1 VTGGTTATG
10 RLRAQRAASG
20 SLRGPCTVSP
30 PSTTRICRVVKDPAG
45 EARHATVSA
54 ISVGRAKRPRGSGRR
69 SGRDPTCPRRP
80 ALRGVHPSRRHGGDP
95 DLVGG
100 HSTASVRST
109 EGGGQ
114 DVRLDLAG
122 QEVVRRLLG
131 AETFAAASLR
141 HPPDLDDLGRG
152 HRGGAECTDLA
163 LGSEVG
169 ECAERHR
176 GSRTDGR
183 RPEPVTRSPPRW
195 LLPSVL
201 RRAAA
206 PRSRS
211 RALRRL
217 ALRCQRMPGGRRG
230 WPRPRRGRQSPR

>member
-100 HSTASVRST
+100 PFDGERALDRGRRAGRPTRSRGSGGCTAAARCGNVRGRVAPPPTGPRRSRT
-109 EGGGQ
+109 RAPWRRQMHGSCPGIGG
-114 DVRLDLAG
+114 RR
-122 QEVVRRLLG
+122 VRRATPWVSNRWTSTRTRYPL
-131 AETFAAASLR
+131 AATVA
-141 HPPDLDDLGRG
+141 P
-152 HRGGAECTDLA
+152 A
-163 LGSEVG
+163 VG
-169 ECAERHR
+169 
-176 GSRTDGR
+176 
-183 RPEPVTRSPPRW
+183 
-195 LLPSVL
+195 
-201 RRAAA
+201 AA
-206 PRSRS
+206 PR
-211 RALRRL
+211 
-217 ALRCQRMPGGRRG
+217 RCSSEQE
-230 WPRPRRGRQSPR
+230 